1 MAQTL
6 TLQSQ
11 AAVTHD
17 THRYVFDRPEGFSFE
32 PGQAA
37 ELAMCRDGW
46 KDEGRPFTFTSLPT
60 EDQLEFVIKSYPS
73 HDGVT
78 EQLPTLKPGEKVT
91 LDGPF
96 GAITDKGAGLFLAA
110 GAGVTP
116 FIAILRKR
124 EKESDLD
131 GCQLIFSNQTE
142 EDIILRDAWQAMD
155 GLNVDHVI
163 EKEQVDGLH
172 HGQVDKA
179 FLDNHADLSGQVYIC
194 GPEGYVNAMR
204 DAVKEL
210 GVPDGR
216 IHTEEGW

>member
-1 MAQTL
+1 MAHTL

-11 AAVTHD
+11 ENVTHD
-17 THRYVFDRPEGFSFE
+17 THRYVFDRPEGFEFQ

-46 KDEGRPFTFTSLPT
+46 QEEGRPFTFTSLPA
-60 EDQLEFVIKSYPS
+60 DSHLEFTIKSYPS

-78 EQLPTLKPGEKVT
+78 EKLPDLAPGEHVT

-96 GAITDKGAGLFLAA
+96 GAITDEGPGLFLAA

-124 EKESDLD
+124 AKEGDLD
-131 GCQLIFSNQTE
+131 GCQLIFSNSKE
-142 EDIILRDAWQAMD
+142 KDIILRDEWQGMD
-155 GLNVDHVI
+155 GLKVDHVLSD
-163 EKEQVDGLH
+163 EDVSGLH
-172 HGQVDKA
+172 HGKVDKA
-179 FLDNHADLSGQVYIC
+179 FLEAHANLSGQVYIC
-194 GPEGYVNAMR
+194 GPQGYVDAMR

-210 GVPDGR
+210 GVPGDR

>member
-1 MAQTL
+1 MAHTL

-11 AAVTHD
+11 ESVTHD
-17 THRYVFDRPEGFSFE
+17 THRYVFDRPEGFDFQ

-46 KDEGRPFTFTSLPT
+46 KDEGRPFTFTSLPA
-60 EDQLEFVIKSYPS
+60 DANLEFTIKSYPS

-78 EQLPTLKPGEKVT
+78 EQLPDLAPGEHVT

-96 GAITDKGAGLFLAA
+96 GAITDKGPGLFLAA

-124 EKESDLD
+124 AKEGDLD
-131 GCQLIFSNQTE
+131 GCQLIFSNETE
-142 EDIILRDAWQAMD
+142 GDIILREEWDQMT
-155 GLNVDHVI
+155 GLKVDHVLS
-163 EKEQVDGLH
+163 EEDAPELQYGK
-172 HGQVDKA
+172 VDKA
-179 FLDNHADLSGQVYIC
+179 FLEANANLSGQVYIC
-194 GPEGYVNAMR
+194 GPQGYVDAMR
-204 DAVKEL
+204 DAVKAL
-210 GVPDGR
+210 GVPGER

>member
-1 MAQTL
+1 MAHTL

-11 AAVTHD
+11 ESVTHD
-17 THRYVFDRPEGFSFE
+17 THRYVFDRPKGFDFE

-37 ELAMCRDGW
+37 ELAICREGW
-46 KDEGRPFTFTSLPT
+46 KDEGRPFTFTSLPA
-60 EDQLEFVIKSYPS
+60 DSHLEFTIKSYPS

-78 EQLPTLKPGEKVT
+78 EKLPDLAPGEHVT

-96 GAITDKGAGLFLAA
+96 GAITDEGPGLFLAA

-124 EKESDLD
+124 AKEGDLD
-131 GCQLIFSNQTE
+131 GCQLIFSNSKE
-142 EDIILRDAWQAMD
+142 KDIILRDEWQGMD
-155 GLNVDHVI
+155 GLKVDHVLSD
-163 EKEQVDGLH
+163 EDVSGLH
-172 HGQVDKA
+172 HGKVDKA
-179 FLDNHADLSGQVYIC
+179 FLEAHANLSGQVYIC
-194 GPEGYVNAMR
+194 GPQGYVDAMR

-210 GVPDGR
+210 GVPGDR